1 MAQFV
6 SKSTSVEREDIYWGY
21 FQPRT
26 FFKSAMII
34 ERIKMH
40 LPRIACYGCFHYI
53 VCLKQRSKQDK
64 WTQTDHNKNDNNRHI
79 CITRTINAQRR
90 QDQVQRKIFHWSV
103 SVFSSSK
110 ERTVGNNDVK
120 GSMATSRGLQS
131 DVSPWKWCLPPWMGV
146 FGKKPT
152 LPSAVRSFAV
162 LYIHISLLL
171 SCMYIHS
178 KMLWIQNLRK
188 VLHSLPNWI
197 WSINIIKDC
206 TDCGRRGRWSSIFIW
221 WTKRLFKARS
231 LKTVEPQ
238 LFAPGP
244 ASLMVGGKNC

>member
-1 MAQFV
+1 MH
-6 SKSTSVEREDIYWGY
+6 RDG
-21 FQPRT
+21 RT
-26 FFKSAMII
+26 KYKGRFSIEVWVCSHQKRGRLEIMMSRVQWQRLGAFKVMSPL
-34 ERIKMH
+34 E
-40 LPRIACYGCFHYI
+40 
-53 VCLKQRSKQDK
+53 
-64 WTQTDHNKNDNNRHI
+64 
-79 CITRTINAQRR
+79 
-90 QDQVQRKIFHWSV
+90 
-103 SVFSSSK
+103 
-110 ERTVGNNDVK
+110 
-120 GSMATSRGLQS
+120 S
-131 DVSPWKWCLPPWMGV
+131 DVSPWMGV